1 MTSFHFSGAGSK
13 SIGQRFVT
21 IASACISLCL
31 SVFATPAF
39 AQDISFKDF
48 PYLVY
53 CEFQGVHHAYYFSK
67 LGADGV
73 AIYLT
78 PDRLA
83 GMITIEGVGRRVGGD
98 QSGTCSNKTLD
109 DLRSSGQA
117 YDLQK

>member
-13 SIGQRFVT
+13 SMGQRLVT
-21 IASACISLCL
+21 IAAAGMSLCL
-31 SVFATPAF
+31 SPFVTPTF
-39 AQDISFKDF
+39 AQELSFKDF
-48 PYLVY
+48 PYLVV
-53 CEFQGVHHAYYFSK
+53 CEVQGVHHAYYFSK
-67 LGADGV
+67 LGTDGV